1 METRI
6 CFVHKSSMFR
16 KSTSFDYLCT
26 RASVVPSLLLG
37 CGKIVDQI
45 CSTFANFDRLEF
57 F

>member
-1 METRI
+1 MKTCI

-26 RASVVPSLLLG
+26 CASVVPSLLLG
-37 CGKIVDQI
+37 CVKIVDQI